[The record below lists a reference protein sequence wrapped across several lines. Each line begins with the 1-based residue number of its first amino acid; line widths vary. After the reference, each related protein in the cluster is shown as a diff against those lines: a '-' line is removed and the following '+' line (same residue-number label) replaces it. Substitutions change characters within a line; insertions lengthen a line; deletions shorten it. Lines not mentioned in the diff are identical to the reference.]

1 MESFSNPNLHGKL
14 ELEVC
19 LPSKP
24 LLNPP
29 LHSKLLFYPSLARKA
44 PLRDNVLFYFS
55 YKICKCIS
63 MLIDPEYKAQKD
75 ILLYLAHNTKP
86 KKISYTILYKY
97 LQDLEEGR
105 LRDLKFFY

>member
-1 MESFSNPNLHGKL
+1 
-14 ELEVC
+14 
-19 LPSKP
+19 
-24 LLNPP
+24 
-29 LHSKLLFYPSLARKA
+29 
-44 PLRDNVLFYFS
+44 
-55 YKICKCIS
+55 